1 MDHHHPQGPQL
12 PTETVAGP
20 SGSGVTQTPR
30 QPGGIPSNSKIWQC
44 FDKEEIPKPDGGV
57 TTKYRCKFCKLL
69 FASSDSGGT
78 GHLRRHMSKCMTGH
92 GQVNTIIITRT

>member
-1 MDHHHPQGPQL
+1 MDHNHPQL

-20 SGSGVTQTPR
+20 SGSGVTPTSRHPSH
-30 QPGGIPSNSKIWQC
+30 ISNSKIWQC
-44 FDKEEIPKPDGGV
+44 FDKEEIPNPDGGV

-69 FASSDSGGT
+69 FANCITAGT

>member
-1 MDHHHPQGPQL
+1 MDHHHPQL
-12 PTETVAGP
+12 PTGTVAGP

-30 QPGGIPSNSKIWQC
+30 QPGIPSNSKIWQC

-69 FASSDSGGT
+69 FASCITGGT

>member
-1 MDHHHPQGPQL
+1 MDHHHPQL

-30 QPGGIPSNSKIWQC
+30 QPGIPSNSKIWQC
-44 FDKEEIPKPDGGV
+44 FDKEEIPNPDGGV

-69 FASSDSGGT
+69 FASSDTGGT